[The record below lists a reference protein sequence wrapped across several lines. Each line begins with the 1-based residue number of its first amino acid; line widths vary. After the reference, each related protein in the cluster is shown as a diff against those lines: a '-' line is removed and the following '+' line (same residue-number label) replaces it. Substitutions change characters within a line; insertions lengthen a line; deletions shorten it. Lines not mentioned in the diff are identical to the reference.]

1 MIRQGHE
8 LVGPPVVRERCDV
21 AIIGSGCGGATT
33 ALALAERGLDVVIVE
48 AGGYYAGPDFDQR
61 EDDMLA
67 KLDGGRGLEVS
78 RHSATQLSY
87 GNNVGGASV
96 HYWADSYRTPPD
108 RLALWSSRFGLEGH
122 DLRTLEPH
130 FARIERD
137 LSVHPAEEPYVNT
150 MNRLLREA
158 ATRLGWLG
166 GPVPQARKG
175 CVQSGYCTQGCRYD
189 AKQSQLVTTIPRA
202 LALGARLYADC
213 RARVLGGVGWRFKG
227 LSADVLDRATGRPTG
242 TLLEV
247 EAKAIVVAAGGYETP
262 AFLIRQG
269 FGASPHLGE
278 HFFCNPCPMVHA
290 LFPHDV
296 LQWTNIPCAWGVE
309 QFRLARH
316 GAGSETTSFFGT
328 QGGYEEGGYLLMAN
342 QLQPALLAATL
353 PGVGPEH
360 ERLMKDARRLGGT
373 IAWIDDADEGRIT
386 VHNGKR
392 QIIVPLDRGNE
403 RRIRDAFSKQATVLF
418 EAGASEVLFGDA
430 RDTRITDKADIA
442 RAVEALDLRPARTV
456 LVAPHPG
463 GGARM
468 SAGRDS
474 GVVGFDHRVHDTD
487 NLYVTDPSVFP
498 SPPSVDPS
506 MTIMA
511 FSHVAAGH
519 IADAVG

>member
-8 LVGPPVVRERCDV
+8 LRGSPVVRDACDV

-33 ALALAERGLDVVIVE
+33 ALALAERGLDVVVLE
-48 AGGYYAGPDFDQR
+48 AGGYYTATDFDQR

-67 KLDGGRGLEVS
+67 KIDGGRGLDVS

-96 HYWADSYRTPPD
+96 HYWADSYRTPAD
-108 RLALWSSRFGLEGH
+108 RLELWSSRYGLEGH
-122 DLRTLEPH
+122 DLATLEPH
-130 FARIERD
+130 FARIETD
-137 LSVHPAEEPYVNT
+137 LSVHRAEEPYVNT
-150 MNRLLREA
+150 MNRLLRDA
-158 ATRLGWLG
+158 ATRLGWAG
-166 GPVPQARKG
+166 SPVPQARKG
-175 CVQSGYCTQGCRYD
+175 CVQSGYCTQGCSYD

-202 LALGARLYADC
+202 VALGARVYADC
-213 RARVLGGVGWRFKG
+213 RARVLGGTGTRFTA
-227 LSADVLDRATGRPTG
+227 LTADVLDRATGRPTG

-247 EAKAIVVAAGGYETP
+247 EARAIVVAAGGYETP

-269 FGASPHLGE
+269 FGANPHLGE

-290 LFPHDV
+290 LFPEDV
-296 LQWTNIPCAWGVE
+296 VQWTNIPCAWGVE

-316 GAGSETTSFFGT
+316 GAGSETSSFFGT

-342 QLQPALLAATL
+342 QLQPALLAAVL

-360 ERLMKDARRLGGT
+360 ARLMKDARRLGGT
-373 IAWIDDADEGRIT
+373 IAWIDDADEGRIA
-386 VHNGKR
+386 VSNGQR
-392 QIIVPLDRGNE
+392 QITVPLEKGNE
-403 RRIRDAFSKQATVLF
+403 RRIRDAFTKQATVLF
-418 EAGASEVLFGDA
+418 EAGAVEVIFGDA
-430 RDTRITDKADIA
+430 RDTRMTRPSEIA
-442 RAVEALDLRPARTV
+442 AAVASIDLRPGRNV
-456 LVAPHPG
+456 FVAPHPG

-468 SAGRDS
+468 SATLDS
-474 GVVGFDHRVHDTD
+474 GVVGFDHRVHGTD

-498 SPPSVDPS
+498 TGPSVDPS

-519 IADAVG
+519 IADAV